1 MSAVHLR
8 ERRQVTLPSDVVSAA
23 GLETND
29 SLDVSYVNGVIYLV
43 PVKGRPQRTDVGL
56 FVGACGASYGSDTEA
71 MNRYVREQ
79 RDSW

>member
-43 PVKGRPQRTDVGL
+43 PVKGRPQRTDVG
-56 FVGACGASYGSDTEA
+56 
-71 MNRYVREQ
+71 
-79 RDSW
+79 